1 MRLNF
6 ALEKSALDDNSLCG
20 FFQSE
25 ILKSQ
30 LQMDYALCH
39 MFPLAIGAAALGGL
53 GFAGYHSLAWRSQ
66 LYGRTYVGTP
76 GEGRKLAL
84 TYDDGPN
91 DPDTL
96 LLLDVLAKHDVKAT
110 FFLIGGFVQQRRDI
124 VRRIVTEGHEIGNH
138 TFSHPNL
145 ALCSREKLLKEILWC
160 EGAILIAKGDRTGK
174 GELRAST
181 TPREVPSISELERQA
196 KQVRQLSGT
205 RLFRPPF
212 GLRRPA
218 TLRIA
223 RELGYTPVMW
233 TVTCFDW
240 KETTADRV
248 ERHAVRQI
256 RGGDVILMH
265 DGGHTQMGADRR
277 HTVEG
282 TDRLIRR
289 YKGDGF
295 EFVTVPEMMGKTGF

>member
-1 MRLNF
+1 MTIPYG
-6 ALEKSALDDNSLCG
+6 G

-25 ILKSQ
+25 ITKSQ
-30 LQMDYALCH
+30 SQIDYAFTYML
-39 MFPLAIGAAALGGL
+39 PLAIGAAALGGL

-66 LYGRTYVGTP
+66 LYGSTFIGTP
-76 GEGRKLAL
+76 GRGRKLAL

-96 LLLDVLAKHDVKAT
+96 LLLDVLAKHEVKAT
-110 FFLIGGFVQQRRDI
+110 FFLIGKFVQQRPDI
-124 VRRIVTEGHEIGNH
+124 VKRIADAGHAIGNH
-138 TFSHPNL
+138 TFTHPNL
-145 ALCSREKLLKEILWC
+145 VLTSDAALRLELNSCASALGEI
-160 EGAILIAKGDRTGK
+160 GIGSA
-174 GELRAST
+174 
-181 TPREVPSISELERQA
+181 
-196 KQVRQLSGT
+196 

-223 RELGYTPVMW
+223 SELGYTPVMW

-256 RGGDVILMH
+256 RGGNVILMH
-265 DGGHTQMGADRR
+265 DGGHTKMGADRR
-277 HTVEG
+277 HTVEA

-289 YKGDGF
+289 YKGEGF
-295 EFVTVPEMMGKTGF
+295 EFVTVPEMMG